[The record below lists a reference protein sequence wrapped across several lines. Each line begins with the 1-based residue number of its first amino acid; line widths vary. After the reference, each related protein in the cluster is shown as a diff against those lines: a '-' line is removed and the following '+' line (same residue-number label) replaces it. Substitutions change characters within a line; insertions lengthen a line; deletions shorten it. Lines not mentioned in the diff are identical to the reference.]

1 MAIDNYPKPR
11 LPISNAM
18 WRYNAVGGET
28 TLSGYDS
35 FGQPLQ
41 YTVNSEQL
49 FLNGV
54 MLVRGVDYAATTGTT
69 ITSLTALSAGDF
81 VEILTYSNFNV
92 ATLAAPNITGT
103 ILNSQLNKS
112 SITLGSATVNLGD
125 SVSSLAGL
133 TVDFNNNTYHMARG
147 ATNPSSGM
155 IAGDLFWNTTSNAL
169 QTYTGSSWTSF
180 APPNAPT
187 IGAATDVGTS
197 RAYNNAAAAISFTP
211 NNTGGVATQYY
222 VTSTPGSLVSYG
234 STSPITV
241 TGLTSGTNYT
251 FNVVAQGSF
260 GNSFASSSTSGL
272 TVTSVPSSPT
282 IGTATAAV
290 TSASVSF
297 TAPTYAGPGTLS
309 YTVTSSPGGF
319 TGTGATSPITVSGL
333 SPSSSYTFTVTATN
347 TNGTS
352 APSNGSNSITPLSIS
367 VNYLIVAGGGSG
379 AIGQQN
385 GNQNGGGGGA
395 GGMLT
400 GTSGLVP
407 GSSFSITV
415 GAGAAAIA
423 GSGIIAGNSG
433 NPSSFNGISAIGG
446 GAGGGGMGG
455 SGGGGYAN
463 ATTGGSGTS
472 GQGNAGGNSGGYN
485 TGAGGGGGAGGV
497 GASNS
502 SGNGGA
508 GGNGLASSISG
519 SSVTYAGGGG
529 GSRDSNNG
537 SSDGAGGSGG
547 GGAAGTSSV
556 GNGAPNTGGG
566 GGGSITLGTGSTGG
580 SGIVIISYPNTYQ
593 NLTTINVGLTYSG
606 PVNTGGNKVYTF
618 TAGTGTVVW

>member
-54 MLVRGVDYAATTGTT
+54 MLVRNVDYTASTGST
-69 ITSLTALSAGDF
+69 ITGLTALSAGDF

-92 ATLAAPNITGT
+92 TTIPAPNITGS
-103 ILNSQLNKS
+103 IVNSQLNKS
-112 SITLGSATVNLGD
+112 SIVLGGVTINLGD
-125 SVSSLAGL
+125 TVSTITGL
-133 TVDFNNNTYHMARG
+133 TIDGTNNTIHINRG
-147 ATNPSSGM
+147 ATNPSTGNVV
-155 IAGDLFWNTTSNAL
+155 GDIFWNTTSNAF
-169 QTYTGSSWTSF
+169 QVYNGSSWTSF
-180 APPNAPT
+180 AAPAAPT
-187 IGAATDVGTS
+187 IGTATDIGTS
-197 RAYNNAAAAISFTP
+197 RAYNNAAASISFTP
-211 NNTGGVATQYY
+211 SNAAGVATQYY
-222 VTSTPGSLVSYG
+222 VTSTPGSLTSYG
-234 STSPITV
+234 TTSPIIIG
-241 TGLTSGTNYT
+241 GLTSGTSYT
-251 FNVVAQGSF
+251 FNVTAQGSF
-260 GNSFASSSTSGL
+260 GSSPASSSTGSL
-272 TVTSVPSSPT
+272 TPTSVPSSPT
-282 IGTATAAV
+282 ISTATAGVA
-290 TSASVSF
+290 SASVSF
-297 TAPTYAGPGTLS
+297 TAPSYTGPGSIS
-309 YTVTSSPGGF
+309 YTVTSSPGGL
-319 TGTGATSPITVSGL
+319 TGTGSSSPITVSGL

-352 APSNGSNSITPLSIS
+352 APSSGSNSITPLAVS

-400 GTSGLVP
+400 GTSGLFP

-415 GAGAAAIA
+415 GAGAAACA

-433 NPSSFNGISAIGG
+433 NPSSFNGISVIGG

-455 SGGGGYAN
+455 SGGGGYA
-463 ATTGGSGTS
+463 TTPTGGSGTS
-472 GQGNAGGNSGGYN
+472 GQGNVGGNSGGYN
-485 TGAGGGGGAGGV
+485 TGAGGGGGAGGA

-508 GGNGLASSISG
+508 GGAGLASSISG

-547 GGAAGTSSV
+547 GGAAGNGSV
-556 GNGAPNTGGG
+556 GNGTPNTGGG
-566 GGGSITLGTGSTGG
+566 GGGSINLGTGSTGG

-593 NLTTINVGLTYSG
+593 NLTTIPVGLTYSG
-606 PVNTGGNKVYTF
+606 PVNTVGNKVYTF